1 MRKVAIVGAG
11 LTKFVRY
18 AQETPKELAYEATK
32 MALDSCEMKLNDI
45 ECVVNGTAPDGFD
58 GVHMKG
64 EYLSDGSGAYRK
76 PYMRHYVG
84 GGTGVLSPIHGWFH
98 VASGMFDT
106 CLVVAEEKM
115 SCAHPHPAGAFL
127 TIFDHTTEQP
137 LYPTLI
143 WIFAIEMNRFMTT
156 HGYRKEDIA
165 LVAVKNKKNAM
176 DHPSAQLA
184 AEITVQDVLDSEI
197 MAWPVNRLDISPTS
211 DGAVAIVLAAEHVAR
226 RVTEKPIWIDGVG
239 WALDTAYWCT
249 RDLYYPDYVE
259 VAARQAYKMAGIRE
273 PSKEIHVVEPYDPF
287 TYKELHHIEG
297 LQLCKRGGSVQ
308 MLTDGVTQRTGN
320 LPCCPS
326 GGLLGVGNP
335 IAAAGLMKVV
345 EIFLQLREEAGKR
358 QIPGKPTCGVA
369 QAWGDL
375 MQVGTVVVMRS

>member
-1 MRKVAIVGAG
+1 MRRVAIVGAG
-11 LTKFVRY
+11 ITKFYRNV
-18 AQETPKELAYEATK
+18 QETPKELAFEATK
-32 MALDSCEMKLNDI
+32 MALDSCEMKLSDI
-45 ECVVNGTAPDGFD
+45 DCVVHGTAPDAFD

-76 PYMRHYVG
+76 PYMRHFVG
-84 GGTGVLSPIHGWFH
+84 GGTGCFSPIHGWFH

-115 SCAHPHPAGAFL
+115 SSAYPHPAGAFL

-143 WIFAIEMNRFMTT
+143 YIFAIEMNRFMTT
-156 HGYRKEDIA
+156 YGYRKEDIA
-165 LVAVKNKKNAM
+165 LVAVKNKKNAI
-176 DHPSAQLA
+176 DHPSAQLG
-184 AEITVQDVLDSEI
+184 AEITVKDVLDSEI

-211 DGAVAIVLAAEHVAR
+211 DGAACILLAAEHVAR

-259 VAARQAYKMAGIRE
+259 VAARQAYKMAGIKE
-273 PSKEIHVVEPYDPF
+273 PSKEIHIAEPYDPF

-297 LQLCKRGGSVQ
+297 LGLCKRGGSVQ
-308 MLTDGVTQRTGN
+308 MLLDGVTQRTGN

-326 GGLLGVGNP
+326 GGALGVGNP
-335 IAAAGLMKVV
+335 IAATGVMKII
-345 EIFLQLREEAGKR
+345 EIFLQLRGEAGKR
-358 QIPGKPTCGVA
+358 QVPGRPTCGLA